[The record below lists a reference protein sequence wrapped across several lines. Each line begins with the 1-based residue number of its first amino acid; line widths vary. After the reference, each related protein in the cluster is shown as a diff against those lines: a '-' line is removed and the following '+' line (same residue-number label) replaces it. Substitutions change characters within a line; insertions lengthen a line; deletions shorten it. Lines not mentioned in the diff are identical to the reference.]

1 MSVRD
6 EAAGSPH
13 GGPLAGLRVVEME
26 AIGPLLHAGL
36 MLADLGA
43 EVIRVIRPV
52 PVGADD
58 GNDDANAGMLRGRTE
73 VAVDL
78 TDPDGLSRL
87 RDLVG
92 RADVLMEG
100 FRPGTMEK
108 LGLGPEVWA
117 ERNPGLIYGRMTGW
131 GQQGPLARTAGHDI
145 NYLALSGALGQLGP
159 AFGPPTPP
167 LNLVGNF
174 GGGSMF
180 LLVGILSALH
190 ERQRTG
196 HGQVVDAA
204 MADGASS
211 LTALV
216 RSWQHAG
223 RWSTRRGTNLLDGSA
238 PFYRAYECADGG
250 FVAVG
255 ALEDVFYDCLIRGL
269 GLDPA
274 ALPNRWDT
282 TNWGAL
288 TELIGQ
294 LFASRDRDAWA
305 EVFEELDA
313 CVTPVL
319 TLREATLHDH
329 ALQREAFV
337 DAGGFPMPAAAP
349 RMGSSR
355 GAAPPPGR
363 ADVDAALSRWDE
375 PRRRVTPGD

>member
-1 MSVRD
+1 MSVRT
-6 EAAGSPH
+6 EAAGDPH
-13 GGPLAGLRVVEME
+13 GGPLVGVRVVEME

-43 EVIRVIRPV
+43 EVIRVVRPV

-58 GNDDANAGMLRGRTE
+58 GNDDANSGMLRGRTE

-78 TDPDGLSRL
+78 RDPDGLSRL

-100 FRPGTMEK
+100 SRPGTMER
-108 LGLGPEVWA
+108 LGLGPDVWA
-117 ERNPGLIYGRMTGW
+117 EQNPGLIYARMSGW
-131 GQQGPLARTAGHDI
+131 GQQGPLARVAGHDI

-159 AFGPPTPP
+159 ASGPPTPP

-180 LLVGILSALH
+180 LLVGILAALH

-196 HGQVVDAA
+196 RGQVVDAA
-204 MADGASS
+204 MADGTSS
-211 LTALV
+211 LTSLV

-223 RWSTRRGTNLLDGSA
+223 RWSSRRGTNLLDGSA
-238 PFYRAYECADGG
+238 PFYRAYECADGR
-250 FVAVG
+250 FIAVG
-255 ALEDVFYDCLIRGL
+255 ALEDVFYDRVVRGI

-282 TNWGAL
+282 TTWDAL
-288 TELIGQ
+288 TELLGQ
-294 LFASRDRDAWA
+294 RFASRDRDAWA
-305 EVFEELDA
+305 EVFDELDA

-329 ALQREAFV
+329 AVQREAFV
-337 DAGGFPMPAAAP
+337 DAGGYPMPAAAP
-349 RMGSSR
+349 RMSSSR
-355 GAAPPPGR
+355 GAAPPQGR
-363 ADVDAALSRWDE
+363 SDVDTALSRWSE
-375 PRRRVTPGD
+375 PLRRLTP

>member
-1 MSVRD
+1 MSVRI
-6 EAAGSPH
+6 EAAGDPH
-13 GGPLAGLRVVEME
+13 GGPLAGVRVVEME

-43 EVIRVIRPV
+43 EVIRVVRPV

-58 GNDDANAGMLRGRTE
+58 GNDDANSGMLRGRTE
-73 VAVDL
+73 VAVNL
-78 TDPDGLSRL
+78 RDPDGLCRL

-100 FRPGTMEK
+100 SRPGTMER
-108 LGLGPEVWA
+108 LGLGPDVWA
-117 ERNPGLIYGRMTGW
+117 EENPGLIYARMSGW
-131 GQQGPLARTAGHDI
+131 GQQGPLARLAGHDI

-159 AFGPPTPP
+159 ASGPPTPP

-180 LLVGILSALH
+180 LLVGILAALH

-196 HGQVVDAA
+196 RGQIVDAA
-204 MADGASS
+204 MADGTSS
-211 LTALV
+211 LTSLV

-223 RWSTRRGTNLLDGSA
+223 RWSSRRSTNLLDGSA
-238 PFYRAYECADGG
+238 PFYRAYECADGR
-250 FVAVG
+250 FIAVG
-255 ALEDVFYDCLIRGL
+255 ALEDVFYDRVVRGI

-282 TNWGAL
+282 TTWDAL
-288 TELIGQ
+288 TELFGQ
-294 LFASRDRDAWA
+294 RFASRDRDAWA
-305 EVFEELDA
+305 EVFDELDA

-329 ALQREAFV
+329 AVQREAFV
-337 DAGGFPMPAAAP
+337 DAGGYPMPAAAP
-349 RMGSSR
+349 RMSSSR
-355 GAAPPPGR
+355 GAAPPQGKS
-363 ADVDAALSRWDE
+363 DVEAALSRWGE
-375 PRRRVTPGD
+375 PLRRLTP

>member
-1 MSVRD
+1 MTVRD
-6 EAAGSPH
+6 EAAAAPH

-43 EVIRVIRPV
+43 EVIRVVRPV

-58 GNDDANAGMLRGRTE
+58 GKDDANAGMLRGRTE
-73 VAVDL
+73 LAVDL
-78 TDPDGLSRL
+78 AEADGLRRL

-100 FRPGTMEK
+100 SRPGTMEK
-108 LGLGPEVWA
+108 LGLGPDVWQQ
-117 ERNPGLIYGRMTGW
+117 ENPGLIYGRMSGW
-131 GQQGPLARTAGHDI
+131 GQEGPLARVAGHDI

-159 AFGPPTPP
+159 ASGPPTPP

-180 LLVGILSALH
+180 LLVGILAALH

-196 HGQVVDAA
+196 RGQVVDAA
-204 MADGASS
+204 MVDGAGS
-211 LTALV
+211 LTGLV
-216 RSWQHAG
+216 RSWQHSG
-223 RWSTRRGTNLLDGSA
+223 RWSSRRGTNLLDGSA

-255 ALEDVFYDCLIRGL
+255 ALEDVFYDRVVRGL
-269 GLDPA
+269 GLDHA
-274 ALPNRWDT
+274 DLPNRWDT
-282 TNWGAL
+282 TNWDAL
-288 TELIGQ
+288 TALFGR

-305 EVFEELDA
+305 EVFDELDA

-319 TLREATLHDH
+319 TLQEATLHDH
-329 ALQREAFV
+329 AVRRESFV
-337 DAGGFPMPAAAP
+337 DAGGYPMPAAAP
-349 RMGSSR
+349 RMSTSR
-355 GAAPPPGR
+355 GAAPPR
-363 ADVDAALSRWDE
+363 ARSDLDAVLSRWRN
-375 PRRRVTPGD
+375 PHRGGPCSR

>member
-1 MSVRD
+1 MSVRTQ
-6 EAAGSPH
+6 AAGDPH
-13 GGPLAGLRVVEME
+13 GGPLAGVRVVEME

-43 EVIRVIRPV
+43 DVIRVVRPV

-58 GNDDANAGMLRGRTE
+58 GNDDANSGMLRGRTE

-78 TDPDGLSRL
+78 TDPDGLHRV

-100 FRPGTMEK
+100 SRPGTMEK
-108 LGLGPEVWA
+108 IGLGPDVWA
-117 ERNPGLIYGRMTGW
+117 EENPGLIYGRMSGW
-131 GQQGPLARTAGHDI
+131 GQQGPLARVAGHDI

-159 AFGPPTPP
+159 ASGPPSPP

-180 LLVGILSALH
+180 LLVGILAALH

-196 HGQVVDAA
+196 LGQVVDAA
-204 MADGASS
+204 MVDGAGS

-216 RSWQHAG
+216 RSWEHAG

-238 PFYRAYECADGG
+238 PFYRAYECADRG

-255 ALEDVFYDCLIRGL
+255 ALEDVFYDRFVRGI

-274 ALPNRWDT
+274 ALPNRWDNS
-282 TNWGAL
+282 NWEAL
-288 TELIGQ
+288 TELFGQ
-294 LFASRDRDAWA
+294 RFASRDRDAWTEA
-305 EVFEELDA
+305 FDEVDA

-319 TLREATLHDH
+319 SLGEATLHDH
-329 ALQREAFV
+329 AVQRAAFV

-349 RMGSSR
+349 RMTSSH
-355 GAAPPPGR
+355 GAAPPPSSAGL
-363 ADVDAALSRWDE
+363 DAALSRWTDP
-375 PRRRVTPGD
+375 PRDLTR

>member
-6 EAAGSPH
+6 EAARDPH
-13 GGPLAGLRVVEME
+13 GGPLDGLRVVEME

-43 EVIRVIRPV
+43 DVIRVVRPV

-58 GNDDANAGMLRGRTE
+58 GNDEANSGMLRGRTE

-78 TDPDGLSRL
+78 TDPDGLRRV

-100 FRPGTMEK
+100 SRPGTMEK
-108 LGLGPEVWA
+108 LGLGPDVWQQ
-117 ERNPGLIYGRMTGW
+117 ENPGLIYGRMSGW
-131 GQQGPLARTAGHDI
+131 GQEGPLAREAGHDI

-159 AFGPPTPP
+159 VSGPPSPP

-180 LLVGILSALH
+180 LLVGILAALH

-196 HGQVVDAA
+196 RGQVVDAA

-250 FVAVG
+250 YLAVG
-255 ALEDVFYDCLIRGL
+255 ALEDVFYDRLVRGL

-274 ALPNRWDT
+274 LLPDRWDT
-282 TNWGAL
+282 TNWDAL
-288 TELIGQ
+288 SETFGQ
-294 LFASRDRDAWA
+294 RFAMRDRDAWA
-305 EVFEELDA
+305 EDFDELDA

-329 ALQREAFV
+329 AVQRGAFV
-337 DAGGFPMPAAAP
+337 DAGGYPMPAAAP
-349 RMGSSR
+349 RMSSSL
-355 GAAPPPGR
+355 GAAPPPCR
-363 ADVDAALSRWDE
+363 ADVDAALSGWGD
-375 PRRRVTPGD
+375 RRRSLTP